1 MPKADLLLAIDHGTQ
16 SARAIVFDLE
26 GNPVARSKV
35 PIQPYV
41 STQPGWAEQDGEV
54 YWRAVCDACQA
65 LWQEPGD
72 LRARVCAVAL
82 TTQRG
87 TILALDEHGTP
98 LRPAITWLDQREAT
112 QLPPMGGVWP
122 VLFSAI
128 GMGATMDYFRR
139 QAECNWIAGHEAEL
153 WSRTRKVALL
163 SGFLTLRLT
172 DRFADSVGCA
182 VGYLPFNYKKL
193 AWCGA
198 REWQWRA
205 LAVRPDQLP
214 TLHKPGERIGEISA
228 SAAAATGIPAGLP
241 LFAAAA
247 DKACEV
253 LGSGCLEPNVGCISY
268 GTTATI
274 NVANRRYVEP
284 VPLLPPY
291 PAAVPDAYNTEVQ
304 IFRGFWM
311 VEWFKGQFGFE
322 EVARARDAGHAPERL
337 FDEMIRDI
345 PAGSMGLT
353 LQPYWTPGIR
363 LPGREAKGAIIGF
376 GDVHTR
382 AHVYR
387 AILEGLA
394 YGLHE
399 GAERVQ
405 KRTGV
410 PIERLRI
417 SGGGSQS
424 DEALQITADV
434 FNLPAERPHT
444 FETSALGAAMAAA
457 VGSGLY
463 ADFPTAV
470 ARMTRVGRTF
480 EPRPDA
486 ARTYDALYRRVY
498 QHMYG
503 RLRPLYQAIRD
514 VTGYP
519 A

>member
-1 MPKADLLLAIDHGTQ
+1 MAKNVTHPGVADG
-16 SARAIVFDLE
+16 
-26 GNPVARSKV
+26 
-35 PIQPYV
+35 
-41 STQPGWAEQDGEV
+41 
-54 YWRAVCDACQA
+54 
-65 LWQEPGD
+65 
-72 LRARVCAVAL
+72 
-82 TTQRG
+82 
-87 TILALDEHGTP
+87 
-98 LRPAITWLDQREAT
+98 
-112 QLPPMGGVWP
+112 
-122 VLFSAI
+122 
-128 GMGATMDYFRR
+128 
-139 QAECNWIAGHEAEL
+139 
-153 WSRTRKVALL
+153 SR
-163 SGFLTLRLT
+163 
-172 DRFADSVGCA
+172 
-182 VGYLPFNYKKL
+182 
-193 AWCGA
+193 
-198 REWQWRA
+198 
-205 LAVRPDQLP
+205 
-214 TLHKPGERIGEISA
+214 
-228 SAAAATGIPAGLP
+228 
-241 LFAAAA
+241 
-247 DKACEV
+247 
-253 LGSGCLEPNVGCISY
+253 CISY

-284 VPLLPPY
+284 VPFLPPY

-322 EVARARDAGHAPERL
+322 EVARARDAGHPPERL

-394 YGLHE
+394 YGLRE

-405 KRTGV
+405 RRTGV
-410 PIERLRI
+410 PIERLRV

-424 DEALQITADV
+424 DEAMQITADV

-457 VGSGLY
+457 VGSGLHS
-463 ADFPTAV
+463 DFPTAV
-470 ARMTRVGRTF
+470 ARMTRVGRAF
-480 EPRPDA
+480 APRPEA
-486 ARTYDALYRRVY
+486 ARTYDALYRGVY
-498 QHMYG
+498 QRMYG